1 MAGWSFHPACF
12 YRLKIL
18 KAPAPACPSLPHKY
32 RSVRSA
38 GCRGTPKPKPS
49 ISKAE
54 KEKSPARPRS
64 LLSGLL
70 FKHGNGFHGHWK
82 ASLARVSS
90 ARRNRPREHIFR
102 GTWGKPACP
111 HKCARWLG
119 KQRRYGEDGHLVQ
132 LPFSGH
138 RHRIQQNQLLDGA
151 VRDPLNG
158 GAGKNPV
165 GRRGGDLQ
173 APPFSM
179 MAAAPLHRC
188 RRYRSCRLPK

>member
-1 MAGWSFHPACF
+1 MALRGVCGGACGRGPRRHREALGPKKKTEKQHIMAGWSFHPACF

-70 FKHGNGFHGHWK
+70 FKHGNGFHGHGK
-82 ASLARVSS
+82 
-90 ARRNRPREHIFR
+90 RPWRGYPLPGGTGRGSIYVR

-111 HKCARWLG
+111 HKCARWPRQTEAL
-119 KQRRYGEDGHLVQ
+119 
-132 LPFSGH
+132 
-138 RHRIQQNQLLDGA
+138 
-151 VRDPLNG
+151 
-158 GAGKNPV
+158 
-165 GRRGGDLQ
+165 RRGWSSCPASVLRSP
-173 APPFSM
+173 APYPAES
-179 MAAAPLHRC
+179 AP
-188 RRYRSCRLPK
+188 